1 MANVEDA
8 AAAAAAAA
16 VAAAG
21 STTDTD
27 MGSCAPPS
35 PSSIGSLPP
44 FCDNPSYT
52 SADAMREAIRG
63 MESELVDLV
72 FSGGSRAPPREL
84 EDWLKVPLEYATASG
99 NLAVVKRLLSAGV
112 GTDPPSNGMR
122 LRLLLHTAAGS
133 GNAGVIEEVLKSG
146 ASVDEVDKDRNDRTA
161 LHVAAMSGCDAA
173 VRAIASDP
181 RAVVNVA
188 DTRGWTPLHFA
199 ANAGYRGVVVFLLLK
214 GAKSWLKIA
223 STGDSP
229 LHLAAANNHAGVI
242 EDLLTLGRAPVGLC
256 NGTGQTAL
264 HVAARLHRLG
274 ACIALLRGGATV
286 GRVCSKGL
294 SCLDTAA
301 WNGHYGQLLQ
311 ILTAGESPADR
322 KRRCSL
328 ALYYAAKA
336 NKTDTIRDL
345 VDLGADVNTTRSG
358 GNTNLHC
365 TATRGA
371 YAATHALLRTGANLE
386 IRNNEGA
393 TALHRACSFSQSDTV
408 QLLLRW
414 GADETATNYDN
425 LTAHHLV
432 GHSVEEELLSNE
444 ALVSKELVDT
454 AIRLMLVNAPAD
466 RVWRRRGWLVLCRAR
481 WLARV
486 AEKRR
491 PLLAPV
497 ASACGG
503 GGSSGGAGAG
513 AAGGGGAG
521 AGGAVSSGKGPA
533 NKKRRAK
540 VGGGGGGARGGGSAA
555 SKAGAPSSS
564 GKGKGQAPQSQRGGK
579 RAGGARTEGS
589 AAAGLSPS
597 CRKNFSKDKLCCL
610 FGRREKGAAGAGAA
624 PTVGPGVVQPPQLR
638 LGRGSLLSEGGPAA
652 AGKVGAPGAE
662 ERPRFVGAVERL
674 LLLREEGV
682 FRDICR
688 FHGTGWNNGGRGGGE
703 RGWYA
708 RLRSGTLSAIPEGKA
723 AASLSR
729 FGIP

>member
-8 AAAAAAAA
+8 AAATAAAAA

-35 PSSIGSLPP
+35 PSSIGSLAP
-44 FCDNPSYT
+44 FCDNPAYT

-72 FSGGSRAPPREL
+72 FSGSSRAPPREL

-99 NLAVVKRLLSAGV
+99 NLTVVKRLLSAGV

-188 DTRGWTPLHFA
+188 DTRGWTPLHIA

-242 EDLLTLGRAPVGLC
+242 EDLLTLGRAPVGMC
-256 NGTGQTAL
+256 NGAGQTAL

-301 WNGHYGQLLQ
+301 WNGHSGQLLQ
-311 ILTAGESPADR
+311 ILTADESPADR

-345 VDLGADVNTTRSG
+345 VYLGADVNTTRSG

-371 YAATHALLRTGANLE
+371 YAATKALLQTGANLE

-425 LTAHHLV
+425 LTAHDLV
-432 GHSVEEELLSNE
+432 GHSVEEELSNE

-454 AIRLMLVNAPAD
+454 AIRSMLVNAPAD

-481 WLARV
+481 WLARA

-497 ASACGG
+497 ASACSGG
-503 GGSSGGAGAG
+503 GGSGGAGAG
-513 AAGGGGAG
+513 TAGGGGG
-521 AGGAVSSGKGPA
+521 GGGGGGAVSSGKGPA

-540 VGGGGGGARGGGSAA
+540 AGGGGARGGGSAVL
-555 SKAGAPSSS
+555 KAGAPSSS

-579 RAGGARTEGS
+579 RASGARTDGS
-589 AAAGLSPS
+589 VAAGLSPS
-597 CRKNFSKDKLCCL
+597 TRKNFSKDKLCCL
-610 FGRREKGAAGAGAA
+610 FGRREKGVAGAGAA
-624 PTVGPGVVQPPQLR
+624 PTVGLGVVQPPQLR
-638 LGRGSLLSEGGPAA
+638 LGRGSLLCEGGPAA

-662 ERPRFVGAVERL
+662 ERPRFVVSVERL

-688 FHGTGWNNGGRGGGE
+688 FHGTGWNNGGRGGG
-703 RGWYA
+703 RGDGTWDCSLLHYRSFRKA
-708 RLRSGTLSAIPEGKA
+708 KQLRLCRNS
-723 AASLSR
+723 
-729 FGIP
+729 

>member
-1 MANVEDA
+1 MANAEDAAA

-35 PSSIGSLPP
+35 PSSIGSLAP
-44 FCDNPSYT
+44 FCDNPAYT

-63 MESELVDLV
+63 MESDLVDLV
-72 FSGGSRAPPREL
+72 FSGSSRAPPREL

-188 DTRGWTPLHFA
+188 DTRGWTPLHIA

-229 LHLAAANNHAGVI
+229 LHLAAASNHAGVI
-242 EDLLTLGRAPVGLC
+242 EDLLTLGRAPVGMC
-256 NGTGQTAL
+256 NGAGQTAL

-301 WNGHYGQLLQ
+301 WNGHSGQLLQ

-345 VDLGADVNTTRSG
+345 VDLGADVNTTRSA

-371 YAATHALLRTGANLE
+371 YAATQALLQTGANLE

-425 LTAHHLV
+425 LTAHDLV

-454 AIRLMLVNAPAD
+454 AIRSMLVNAPAD

-486 AEKRR
+486 AEKRK

-497 ASACGG
+497 ASACSG
-503 GGSSGGAGAG
+503 GGSSRGAGAG
-513 AAGGGGAG
+513 TGGAAAGGAAG
-521 AGGAVSSGKGPA
+521 AAAAVSSGKGPA
-533 NKKRRAK
+533 NKRRRAK
-540 VGGGGGGARGGGSAA
+540 AGGGGARGGGSAA

-564 GKGKGQAPQSQRGGK
+564 GKGKGQAPQSQGGGK
-579 RAGGARTEGS
+579 RASGARTEGS
-589 AAAGLSPS
+589 VAAGLSPS
-597 CRKNFSKDKLCCL
+597 SRKNFSKDKLCCL
-610 FGRREKGAAGAGAA
+610 FGRRENGVAGAGAA

-638 LGRGSLLSEGGPAA
+638 LGRESLLREGGPAA
-652 AGKVGAPGAE
+652 AGKVEVPGAE
-662 ERPRFVGAVERL
+662 ERPGFVVAVERL

-682 FRDICR
+682 FRDIVS
-688 FHGTGWNNGGRGGGE
+688 F
-703 RGWYA
+703 
-708 RLRSGTLSAIPEGKA
+708 L
-723 AASLSR
+723 
-729 FGIP
+729 

>member
-8 AAAAAAAA
+8 AAAAAA
-16 VAAAG
+16 AAAG

-35 PSSIGSLPP
+35 PSSIGSLPS
-44 FCDNPSYT
+44 FCDNAAYT

-72 FSGGSRAPPREL
+72 FSGSSRAPPREL

-99 NLAVVKRLLSAGV
+99 NLAVVKRLLAAGV

-133 GNAGVIEEVLKSG
+133 GHAGVIEEILKSG

-188 DTRGWTPLHFA
+188 DTRGWTPLHIA

-242 EDLLTLGRAPVGLC
+242 EDLLTLGRAPVGMC
-256 NGTGQTAL
+256 NGAGQTAL

-301 WNGHYGQLLQ
+301 WNGHSGQLLQ

-336 NKTDTIRDL
+336 NKMDTISDL
-345 VDLGADVNTTRSG
+345 VDLGADINTTRSG

-371 YAATHALLRTGANLE
+371 YGATEALLRTGANLE

-425 LTAHHLV
+425 LTAHDLV

-444 ALVSKELVDT
+444 ALVSKEQVDT
-454 AIRLMLVNAPAD
+454 AIRSMLVNAPAD

-497 ASACGG
+497 ASTCSSGGGGG
-503 GGSSGGAGAG
+503 GGSSSGSSSSSAGSGTGGGG
-513 AAGGGGAG
+513 GGGGA
-521 AGGAVSSGKGPA
+521 AAAVSSGKGPA

-540 VGGGGGGARGGGSAA
+540 AGGGGGARGGGSAA
-555 SKAGAPSSS
+555 SKANGPSSSSS

-579 RAGGARTEGS
+579 RISGGSGGRMEELV

-597 CRKNFSKDKLCCL
+597 SRKNFSTDKLGCL
-610 FGRREKGAAGAGAA
+610 FGRREKGVAGAGATPSA
-624 PTVGPGVVQPPQLR
+624 GAGVVQPPQLR
-638 LGRGSLLSEGGPAA
+638 LGRGSLLSEGGRPAA
-652 AGKVGAPGAE
+652 AGKVGAPGWAE
-662 ERPRFVGAVERL
+662 ERPRFVVAVERL

-682 FRDICR
+682 FRDIYR
-688 FHGTGWNNGGRGGGE
+688 FDGMGWDGMGGRGE
-703 RGWYA
+703 RRWCG
-708 RLRSGTLSAIPEGKA
+708 R
-723 AASLSR
+723 
-729 FGIP
+729 